1 MRIATIF
8 GSSFSILVTEVLGGA
23 CARVGAAPVR
33 SASAKMPRNPLA
45 QPDFMYPFA
54 QTKPSTAALPVLST
68 LALSCSLVGASAVP
82 AGTVPFV
89 NDSLQ
94 EKYSRQM
101 LFAGI
106 GPEGQQRLLA
116 SRAAIV
122 GCGAIGAAAANLLV
136 RAGVGHIK
144 IIDRDF
150 VEASNLQRQSLF
162 DESDALNVLP
172 KAVAAER
179 KLRSINSSVA
189 IEGVVADLS
198 PLNAQALL
206 DGADLLLDGTDNFE
220 TRFLINDVA
229 AKSGRPW
236 IYAAAVGSYGLTM
249 TIRPG
254 ATACLACL
262 LESGTAAQ
270 GLEETCDTIGVIGP
284 IVNLISSVQVAEA
297 LKFLCGRPEALHGRL
312 FSCDVWSGRM
322 QSIDVARH
330 PECRACSRR
339 DFAYLAGEVQPRITM
354 CGRDSVQIHERARAL
369 DLGVLHARLKPLVD
383 DVRRNDFLLRFRIAH
398 YEMTVFADGRAILK
412 GTKDPAVARSLYAR
426 YIGA

>member
-1 MRIATIF
+1 M
-8 GSSFSILVTEVLGGA
+8 
-23 CARVGAAPVR
+23 
-33 SASAKMPRNPLA
+33 
-45 QPDFMYPFA
+45 
-54 QTKPSTAALPVLST
+54 
-68 LALSCSLVGASAVP
+68 
-82 AGTVPFV
+82 PFV

-106 GPEGQQRLLA
+106 GPKGQQQLLA

-136 RAGVGHIK
+136 RAGVGYLR

-150 VEASNLQRQSLF
+150 VEPSNLQRQTLF

-189 IEGVVADLS
+189 IEGVVADLT
-198 PLNAQALL
+198 PHNAESLL
-206 DGADLLLDGTDNFE
+206 DGVELLLDGTDNFE

-229 AKSGRPW
+229 VKSGRPW
-236 IYAAAVGSYGLTM
+236 IYAAAVASYGLTM
-249 TIRPG
+249 AMRPG

-262 LESGTAAQ
+262 LESGTATQ

-297 LKFLCGRPEALHGRL
+297 LKFLSGQPEALLGRL
-312 FSCDVWSGRM
+312 FSCDIWTGRM
-322 QSIDVARH
+322 QSIGVARH

-339 DFAYLAGEVQPRITM
+339 DFTYLAGEVQPRITM

-369 DLGVLHARLKPLVD
+369 DLGALHTRLKPLAD
-383 DVRRNDFLLRFRIAH
+383 DVRQNGFLLRFRIAP